1 MTNDKLLSVKQIS
14 DFLNVSKSSIY
25 NYAKDKAIPT
35 IKIKGRLLFS
45 QEALDKWIET
55 KKQEAKD

>member
-1 MTNDKLLSVKQIS
+1 MTNYKLLSVKQVS

-25 NYAKDKAIPT
+25 NYAKDKEIPT

-45 QEALDKWIET
+45 QDALDKWIET
-55 KKQEAKD
+55 KKQDAKD